1 MSHGRINGVILC
13 VDDDATILSSL
24 KQLLNGHFGKQ
35 WLVECAE
42 SGEDALDAIESFA
55 NDGIELSVIISDYIM
70 PGMNGDELLAQ
81 VHRLS
86 PETVKV
92 MLTGQSHLAGIVRAI
107 NEAQLYRYL
116 EKPFDNTDFVLTIE
130 GACKAYQQER
140 MLALK
145 NSELLRINSELEGF
159 NKRLEAIVAERTQ
172 DLLEKN
178 AELELLSVTDK
189 LTGLFNRQKLDKALI
204 EEVARS
210 ERYYSDFSVILLDVD
225 LFKQVNDTHG
235 HEVGDTVLVEISKI
249 LSAHVRLTDLVGRWG
264 GEEFLI
270 VCCGSPLEA
279 ALSVAEKL
287 REVIAAHVFSVVGH
301 KTASFGVAQYR
312 ADDDV
317 KSIVASADRALY
329 QAKNSGRNRVC
340 AALGLS
346 CLNNAV
352 SVEHEDKSGL
362 MEFATGSQQNEQG

>member
-1 MSHGRINGVILC
+1 MSHGSINGVILC
-13 VDDDATILSSL
+13 VDDDTTILSSL

-42 SGEDALDAIESFA
+42 SGADALDAIASFE

-86 PETVKV
+86 PKTVKV

-172 DLLEKN
+172 ELQEKN
-178 AELELLSVTDK
+178 RQLELLAVTDK
-189 LTGLFNRQKLDKALI
+189 LTGLFNRLKLDKTLT
-204 EEVARS
+204 EEVTRG
-210 ERYYSDFSVILLDVD
+210 ERYNTDFSVILVDVD
-225 LFKQVNDTHG
+225 KFKQVNDTHG
-235 HEVGDTVLVEISKI
+235 HEVGDAVLVDIAGI
-249 LSAHVRLTDLVGRWG
+249 LGNHVRTTDLVGRWG

-270 VCCGSPLEA
+270 VCRGSPLEA
-279 ALSVAEKL
+279 AATVAEKL
-287 REVIAAHVFSVVGH
+287 RHVIAVHEFSVVGH
-301 KTASFGVAQYR
+301 KTASFGLAQFRAGDNVKSVLAR
-312 ADDDV
+312 ADL
-317 KSIVASADRALY
+317 ALY

-340 AALGLS
+340 VG
-346 CLNNAV
+346 
-352 SVEHEDKSGL
+352 
-362 MEFATGSQQNEQG
+362 

>member
-1 MSHGRINGVILC
+1 MSQGKNNGVILC
-13 VDDDATILSSL
+13 VDDDTTILSSL

-70 PGMNGDELLAQ
+70 PGMNGDELLAR
-81 VHRLS
+81 VHQLS
-86 PETVKV
+86 PDTVKV

-116 EKPFDNTDFVLTIE
+116 EKPFDNTDLVLTIE

-145 NSELLRINSELEGF
+145 NSQLLLINSELAGF
-159 NKRLEAIVAERTQ
+159 NKRLEAIVAERTKELQ
-172 DLLEKN
+172 ETN
-178 AELELLSVTDK
+178 RQLELLAVTDK
-189 LTGLFNRQKLDKALI
+189 LTGLFNRLKLDKTLT

-210 ERYYSDFSVILLDVD
+210 ERYYSDFSVILLDID

-235 HEVGDTVLVEISKI
+235 HEVGDTVLVDIAKI

-279 ALSVAEKL
+279 AVNVAEKL
-287 REVIAAHVFSVVGH
+287 REVIALHVFSVVGH

-312 ADDDV
+312 TDDDV
-317 KSIVASADRALY
+317 KSVVANADRALY

-340 AALGLS
+340 ASAGLN
-346 CLNNAV
+346 CLIGDV
-352 SVEHEDKSGL
+352 SVE
-362 MEFATGSQQNEQG
+362 NEE